1 MKDELRS
8 AVAEAMD
15 KSESQAEICRGGKI
29 RKSLFFCPAYLSA
42 ILPLGWPAAL
52 KPPRP
57 PQPRRRRRGKR
68 GQTVSN
74 RCFWSK
80 CPSNGENLNPGL
92 SQCVAVSRSDKF
104 VKGAGS
110 PQPFSLSTFSWRQQR
125 RRIRVHSRLE
135 LPPLVAWSR
144 WVKLGQTDQGFDGV
158 SPCHKSIWKY
168 FKMNSLQN
176 NG

>member
-1 MKDELRS
+1 MMERKGKRKGRIMKDELKS
-8 AVAEAMD
+8 VVAGGYGGTRVNRRQKWEGQENQG
-15 KSESQAEICRGGKI
+15 KSIFLP
-29 RKSLFFCPAYLSA
+29 KSFFCHPFAR
-42 ILPLGWPAAL
+42 
-52 KPPRP
+52 PRT
-57 PQPRRRRRGKR
+57 GKR
-68 GQTVSN
+68 SQIASI